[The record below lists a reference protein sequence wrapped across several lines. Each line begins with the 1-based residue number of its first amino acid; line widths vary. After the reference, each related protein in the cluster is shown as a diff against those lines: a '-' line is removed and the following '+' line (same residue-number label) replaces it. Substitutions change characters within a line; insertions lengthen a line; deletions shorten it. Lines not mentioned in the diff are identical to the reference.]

1 MLSADEFIRFV
12 SLVVYV
18 GFIVSSITGFVESGN
33 VPSNE
38 HSITIIT
45 TSLVVFIQNIVYFI
59 IETMK
64 LYEKNQFINNY
75 LYYVRAILL
84 IESAILCIG
93 LTSVGVGFGIFGI
106 IMFLI
111 NMLAGVFLT
120 DNKIVKVAPFSN
132 IDDSN
137 YENPQNLD

>member
-111 NMLAGVFLT
+111 NMLAGVFL

>member
-1 MLSADEFIRFV
+1 MFHPL
-12 SLVVYV
+12 LVL
-18 GFIVSSITGFVESGN
+18 SGN

>member
-33 VPSNE
+33 VPSND

-84 IESAILCIG
+84 IESAILCMG
-93 LTSVGVGFGIFGI
+93 LTSVGVGFGVFGI

-120 DNKIVKVAPFSN
+120 EHRITKVAPFSN

-137 YENPQNLD
+137 YENPPNLD

>member
-93 LTSVGVGFGIFGI
+93 LTSVGIGFGIFGI